1 MHVYGRHITPAL
13 SHSCSQIRLSPSL
26 VCLQNRPGENPAF
39 EALRILWASLHGFH
53 ELDVNPISH
62 MYTMQVRQSS
72 REPSQVSADVSAP
85 DRGHGGGGDSISSSS
100 SSRPGRC
107 RRRGGGYGERRL
119 QKSADYV

>member
-1 MHVYGRHITPAL
+1 MYMGDISRPLCLTRVVKLGLLPFWFVSRIGRGKIL
-13 SHSCSQIRLSPSL
+13 LVKLCGSCGHRCP
-26 VCLQNRPGENPAF
+26 
-39 EALRILWASLHGFH
+39 HGFH

-85 DRGHGGGGDSISSSS
+85 DRGHGGGDSISSSS

-107 RRRGGGYGERRL
+107 RRRGGGYSERRL